1 VDRAQSSLRLWTG
14 SQQLKWE
21 QSTRLAILLLFCDP
35 IPEQCSQL
43 VELAAK
49 DWERLMRWLDLS
61 GLALYFLDRVVE
73 LRLCNLLPAA
83 VFTRLHLNLID
94 NTERT
99 RHMLLESMEIQK
111 EFQRAGI
118 SYAVL
123 KGISLWPAAVVKPE
137 LRSQFDIDYLVEEPE
152 MPAAREFLERAGYRL
167 YAVSGRSWEF
177 KKNERPGV
185 SLKDIYKHF
194 DSYGVELHGSRTE
207 GPEASVLDRVQRREV
222 NGMWMPVLHPVD
234 LFLGHGMHT
243 FKHVCGEYARVSQF
257 LEFRR
262 HVLRYRDDE
271 QFWTDLRQ
279 RAEGDRRT
287 RLGLGLVLDVIED
300 VMGDFVPAA
309 LADWT
314 SDCLPDRLR
323 AWARRYGHQVMLG
336 NHPGT
341 KLYLLLQEE
350 LELCGIEAKRSR
362 RSSLLP
368 GQLPPP
374 VIRPFANENFSTR
387 IRRHLMQLG
396 TVLERARFHAIEG
409 LRYAVE
415 ARRWH
420 KLQGSP
426 R

>member
-1 VDRAQSSLRLWTG
+1 
-14 SQQLKWE
+14 
-21 QSTRLAILLLFCDP
+21 LATLLLFCDP

-43 VELAAK
+43 VELSVK

-61 GLALYFLDRVVE
+61 GLALYFLDRLVE

-123 KGISLWPAAVVKPE
+123 KGISLWPAAVAKPE
-137 LRSQFDIDYLVEEPE
+137 LRSQFDIDYLVSEPE
-152 MPAAREFLERAGYRL
+152 MRRAREVLERAGYRL

-194 DSYGVELHGSRTE
+194 DSYGVELHSARRE
-207 GPEASVLDRVQRREV
+207 GPEPSVLERVQRREV
-222 NGMWMPVLHPVD
+222 NSMLMPVLDPVD
-234 LFLGHGMHT
+234 LFLGHGLHT
-243 FKHVCGEYARVSQF
+243 FKHVCGEYARASQF

-262 HVLRYRDDE
+262 HILRYRDDE
-271 QFWTDLRQ
+271 QFWADVRQ
-279 RAEGDRRT
+279 RAEEDRRACV
-287 RLGLGLVLDVIED
+287 GLGLVLDLIKN
-300 VMGDFVPAA
+300 VMGGFVPPA
-309 LADWT
+309 LAGWT
-314 SDCLPDRLR
+314 TDRLPDRLR
-323 AWARRYGHQVMLG
+323 AWTRTYGHQVMLG

-350 LELCGIEAKRSR
+350 LELCGIEAKRSL
-362 RSSLLP
+362 RSGLLP
-368 GQLPPP
+368 GHLPPP
-374 VIRPFANENFSTR
+374 VIRPFANEHFSTR
-387 IRRHLMQLG
+387 IRRHLMHLG
-396 TVLERARFHAIEG
+396 TILERAQFHAIEG
-409 LRYAVE
+409 VRYAVE
-415 ARRWH
+415 ARRWRR
-420 KLQGSP
+420 LQGWP